1 MTRSEKQLNSFNIK
15 KAIGNIEQILKIW
28 PYRVEVLAKD
38 VRTDGVYYFIK
49 WKFYFILNTLR
60 NFH

>member
-15 KAIGNIEQILKIW
+15 KAIGNIEQLLKIW
-28 PYRVEVLAKD
+28 PYRFEVLVKD

-49 WKFYFILNTLR
+49 WKFYSNPL
-60 NFH
+60 